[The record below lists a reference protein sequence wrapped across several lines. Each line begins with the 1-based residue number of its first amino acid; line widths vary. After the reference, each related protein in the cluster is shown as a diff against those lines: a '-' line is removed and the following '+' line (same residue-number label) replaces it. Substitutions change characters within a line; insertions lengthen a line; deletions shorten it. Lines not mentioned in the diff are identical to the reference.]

1 MTFQG
6 TDCLCYFS
14 TLTVRYSDLFRY
26 LLNSSFQIFSPFS
39 RPLPPPSCSLIY
51 LQVPLHGSLKR
62 KKLLVLFPYFVV
74 HVIHWLPVRICV
86 RSYAYR
92 LKSRRLNQAISLRK
106 FINLFLYNPFVHTH
120 LHFRCHY
127 VNVVT
132 GSCGSHSLT
141 YCMHFYFR
149 RLACFYK

>member
-14 TLTVRYSDLFRY
+14 TLTVRYSDLFLY
-26 LLNSSFQIFSPFS
+26 LLNSSFQISSLFS
-39 RPLPPPSCSLIY
+39 RPLPPPFCSLIY
-51 LQVPLHGSLKR
+51 LQVPLHGSSKR

-74 HVIHWLPVRICV
+74 HVIHWLPLRICV

-106 FINLFLYNPFVHTH
+106 IYKFVFVQSIRTH
-120 LHFRCHY
+120 AFTFQ
-127 VNVVT
+127 V
-132 GSCGSHSLT
+132 SL
-141 YCMHFYFR
+141 
-149 RLACFYK
+149 RLRTHEYMW